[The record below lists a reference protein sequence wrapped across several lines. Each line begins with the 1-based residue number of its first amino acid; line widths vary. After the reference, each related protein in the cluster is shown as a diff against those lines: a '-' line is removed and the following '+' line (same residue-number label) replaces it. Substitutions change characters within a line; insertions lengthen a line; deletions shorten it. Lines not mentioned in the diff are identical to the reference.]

1 MQGTSWQ
8 KVSRSR
14 LVIGILLMVVCSACG
29 QPTMAWTLQK
39 LPRDMAAAV
48 TNTHPGSRFYTDTSW
63 HSRMTH
69 QFSMLNSDG
78 SVIEMSRARAQ
89 RDDGMSRAARHAESD
104 YPGWAD
110 VAFRFLHN
118 FAVTHQHFIS
128 EDVSDASRAWG
139 MVQPSTDRAW
149 GNVYKIGR
157 AHV

>member
-1 MQGTSWQ
+1 
-8 KVSRSR
+8 
-14 LVIGILLMVVCSACG
+14 
-29 QPTMAWTLQK
+29 
-39 LPRDMAAAV
+39 
-48 TNTHPGSRFYTDTSW
+48 
-63 HSRMTH
+63 MT
-69 QFSMLNSDG
+69 QLSMLNPDG

-110 VAFRFLHN
+110 VAFRFLNN

-149 GNVYKIGR
+149 GNVYKRAIKDGVIVQDGAGR
-157 AHV
+157 SRRRHASICPRWKSLIYREPA